1 MAKIKITKVKSDIK
15 RPENQKR
22 ILQSLGLRK
31 MGQTVEHEDSPA
43 ILGMVKKVSHLV
55 SVETK

>member
-22 ILQSLGLRK
+22 ILESLGLRK
-31 MGQTVEHEDSPA
+31 MGQTVEHEETPA

>member
-22 ILQSLGLRK
+22 ILESLGLRK
-31 MGQTVEHEDSPA
+31 MGQTVEHEDTPA